1 MTNRTLAEL
10 FAAGFFTG
18 VAFAQPTAL
27 APPKSVA
34 PVNPKVAEC
43 RARNQ
48 AEHKS
53 IVEIY
58 QKAKAGGKIDPK
70 EALAFA
76 AMERRLNAHAKV
88 LVCDGF

>member
-10 FAAGFFTG
+10 FAAGLFTG

-48 AEHKS
+48 AEH
-53 IVEIY
+53 
-58 QKAKAGGKIDPK
+58 
-70 EALAFA
+70 
-76 AMERRLNAHAKV
+76 
-88 LVCDGF
+88 